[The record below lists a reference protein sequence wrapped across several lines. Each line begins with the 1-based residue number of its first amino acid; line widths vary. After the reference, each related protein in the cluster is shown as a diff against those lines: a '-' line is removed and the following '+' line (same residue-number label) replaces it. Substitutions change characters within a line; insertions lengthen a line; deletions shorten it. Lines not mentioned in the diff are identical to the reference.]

1 MRARGRLLVSLALL
15 AFVGAS
21 LDAPGVGAAAV
32 HDPTPVL
39 AYYYIWFTPGSWD
52 RAKTDY
58 PLLGRYS
65 SDDEEVMRE
74 HVRLAKA
81 AGIDGFIVS
90 WKSTDALDRRLD
102 MLVTVAAEERFKLA
116 IIYQALDFERR
127 PQPVATI
134 GRDLDRFIERYAGNP
149 VFDLFD
155 KPVVV
160 WSGTWEFAAADIA
173 LTTLPRRDKL
183 LILASARNTN
193 EYEQIASAVDGDA
206 YYWSSVDPAT
216 YPGYPE
222 KLAGMSTVVHEH
234 RGLWIAPAAP
244 GFDARLIGGTRV
256 VERNEGATLRAEM
269 NAAMA
274 SSPDAV
280 GLISWNEFS
289 ENSHVEP
296 STRYGDQALRVIAD
310 LRGAQ
315 APQLRSVD
323 SSEPAIADIRV
334 YPLAIVGATLLG
346 FAALLGLLLRR
357 ARSQSRGD
365 GGDDARADEEVARSH
380 P

>member
-1 MRARGRLLVSLALL
+1 MTRGCGRRLIMLVVLLALGPL
-15 AFVGAS
+15 SAV
-21 LDAPGVGAAAV
+21 PAATAATI
-32 HDPTPVL
+32 HDPMPVL

-65 SDDEEVMRE
+65 SDDEQIMRE
-74 HVRLAKA
+74 HIRLAKA

-102 MLVTVAAEERFKLA
+102 MFVTVAAEEHFKLA

-127 PQPVATI
+127 PQPIATI
-134 GRDLDRFIERYAGNP
+134 ARDLDRFADRYAGNP
-149 VFDLFD
+149 VFDLFG

-160 WSGTWEFAAADIA
+160 WSGTWEFAASDIDGVTS
-173 LTTLPRRDKL
+173 LRRDRL
-183 LILASARNTN
+183 LILGSARSTS
-193 EYEQIASAVDGDA
+193 EYEQIASSVDGDA

-216 YPGYPE
+216 FPGYPQ
-222 KLAGMSTVVHEH
+222 KLADMSAAVHAR

-244 GFDARLIGGTRV
+244 GFDARLIGGTRN
-256 VERNEGATLRAEM
+256 VERNNGATLRTEW

-289 ENSHVEP
+289 ENSHIEP
-296 STRYGDQALRVIAD
+296 SQRYGDEALRVVAD

-315 APQLRSVD
+315 APRLRTVD
-323 SSEPAIADIRV
+323 SSEPAGASKRI
-334 YPLAIVGATLLG
+334 YPLIVIGATALGFIALLG
-346 FAALLGLLLRR
+346 FLLYR
-357 ARSQSRGD
+357 ARGRTGSGGSRTRRWLIRTFD
-365 GGDDARADEEVARSH
+365 L
-380 P
+380 

>member
-1 MRARGRLLVSLALL
+1 MRAHGRLLVALTILAL
-15 AFVGAS
+15 AGVSSGAPK
-21 LDAPGVGAAAV
+21 ARAADV

-90 WKSTDALDRRLD
+90 WKGTDVLDRRLD

-127 PQPVATI
+127 PQPLATI
-134 GRDLDRFIERYAGNP
+134 GRDLDHFIERYAGNP
-149 VFDLFD
+149 VFDLFG
-155 KPVVV
+155 KPVVI

-173 LTTLPRRDKL
+173 LTTLPRRDEL
-183 LILASARNTN
+183 LILGSARNTN

-222 KLAGMSTVVHEH
+222 KLAEMSAAVHQR

-256 VERNEGATLRAEM
+256 VERNAGATLRDEM

-323 SSEPAIADIRV
+323 SSEPAIADIRI
-334 YPLAIVGATLLG
+334 YPLTVVGATFLG
-346 FAALLGLLLRR
+346 FAVLLGLLLRR
-357 ARSQSRGD
+357 ARSQP
-365 GGDDARADEEVARSH
+365 GGEDDARADEEVARSH